1 MKSQLPPEV
10 LSQVWQL
17 ADKDVTGK
25 FSLSHFIVAMWIITK
40 MKLNILKEVPQ
51 YIPPSL
57 WTSITSSNTLGE
69 TAPDFSTKSLPGTAG
84 LSLPSVSFSA
94 YTSDLMDTDR
104 SQYSGYF
111 DSLDTTSKGK
121 LTGILETI
129 DTKALNAP
137 AYF

>member
-1 MKSQLPPEV
+1 
-10 LSQVWQL
+10 
-17 ADKDVTGK
+17 
-25 FSLSHFIVAMWIITK
+25 

-69 TAPDFSTKSLPGTAG
+69 TATKSLPGTAG
-84 LSLPSVSFSA
+84 LSLPSVSYSA